1 MYLCHRKRRYCSRL
15 IAALR
20 RVNRVELKSEM
31 MKTIVL
37 NQRKE
42 RDELLSRPYLTR
54 RSSQDTDTLLNSQL
68 IKLITGPR
76 RVGKSTQA
84 LLMLRDK
91 NFAYLNFDSQP
102 LLDAWDA
109 NLVMRMLDDVYP
121 GYEYLLLDE
130 VQNLDAWDLWVSELY
145 RMGKNLVITGSN
157 AKMLSSEMATVLTGK
172 YLQIE
177 MLPFSMEEFFDWNKL
192 NLHALKPE
200 QQAEGKV
207 LTDDYMR
214 NGGYPEVVASRPLVR
229 SYLDTLFDS
238 IVWKDVA
245 KRHKVRNITDLNSLA
260 MYLVSNFCNPL
271 SANEL
276 SEELGFSSVNT
287 TKKFMDYLHEPY
299 LFYYLSR
306 YNNKLKLMKKAPRKV
321 YVVDNGFVAAKA
333 FAVSDNLGRLLE
345 NQVFIE
351 LVRRGYDTEKTM
363 FYYRSRNDKEVD
375 FVLRKGTHIERLVQ
389 VCYDMSSPKTEK
401 REVDSIVEC
410 AGELKCSNL
419 TVVTLDE
426 ERTIEK
432 DCYTIEVVPI
442 RKF

>member
-1 MYLCHRKRRYCSRL
+1 
-15 IAALR
+15 
-20 RVNRVELKSEM
+20 

-54 RSSQDTDTLLNSQL
+54 RSSQDFDTLLNSHL

-91 NFAYLNFDSQP
+91 NFAYLNFDSQQ

-121 GYEYLLLDE
+121 GYDYLLLDE

-145 RMGKNLVITGSN
+145 RQGKNLVITGSN

-172 YLQIE
+172 YLQVE
-177 MLPFSMEEFFDWNKL
+177 MLPFSLEELFDWHKL
-192 NLHALKPE
+192 DLHHIMPE
-200 QQAEGKV
+200 QGAECKV
-207 LTDDYMR
+207 LTDDYLR
-214 NGGYPEVVASRPLVR
+214 NGGYPEVVASRQLVR

-245 KRHKVRNITDLNSLA
+245 KRHNVRNITDLNNLA
-260 MYLVSNFCNPL
+260 VYLVSNFCNPL

-276 SEELGFSSVNT
+276 AEELGLSSVNT
-287 TKKFMDYLHEPY
+287 TKKYMDYLHEPY

-333 FAVSDNLGRLLE
+333 FSVTENLGRLLE

-375 FVLRKGTHIERLVQ
+375 FVLRQEAHIERLVQ
-389 VCYDMSSPKTEK
+389 VCYDLSSPRTEK
-401 REVDSIVEC
+401 REVDAIVEC
-410 AGELKCSNL
+410 AGELKCDNL
-419 TVVTLDE
+419 TIVTYDDE
-426 ERTIEK
+426 RAIEK
-432 DCYTIEVVPI
+432 DGYKINIVPI
-442 RKF
+442 AKF

>member
-1 MYLCHRKRRYCSRL
+1 
-15 IAALR
+15 
-20 RVNRVELKSEM
+20 
-31 MKTIVL
+31 MKTIIM

-42 RDELLSRPYLTR
+42 RDELLSRPYLIR
-54 RSSQDTDTLLNSQL
+54 KSSQDSDVLLNSHL

-76 RVGKSTQA
+76 RVGKSTHA

-121 GYEYLLLDE
+121 NYEYLLLDE
-130 VQNLDAWDLWVSELY
+130 VQNLDAWDLWVSELF
-145 RMGKNLVITGSN
+145 RKGKNLVITGSN

-177 MLPFSMEEFFDWNKL
+177 RFPFSMEEFFDWNKL
-192 NLHALKPE
+192 DLHNLKSE

-214 NGGYPEVVASRPLVR
+214 NGGYPEVVASRQLVR

-238 IVWKDVA
+238 IIWKDVA
-245 KRHKVRNITDLNSLA
+245 KRHNVRNITDLNNLA
-260 MYLVSNFCNPL
+260 MYMISNFCNPL

-276 SEELGFSSVNT
+276 SEELGFQSVNT

-299 LFYYLSR
+299 LFYYMSR

-321 YVVDNGFVAAKA
+321 YVVDNGFVTAKA
-333 FAVSDNLGRLLE
+333 FAVSGNLGRLLE
-345 NQVFIE
+345 NQVFVE
-351 LVRRGYDTEKTM
+351 LVRRGYNTDKSM
-363 FYYRSRNDKEVD
+363 FFYRSRNDKEVD
-375 FVLRKGTHIERLVQ
+375 FVLRKGAHIERLVQ

-410 AGELKCSNL
+410 AEELRCSNL
-419 TVVTLDE
+419 TIVTHEE
-426 ERTIEK
+426 ERTLEK
-432 DCYTIEVVPI
+432 NGYTISVVPVS
-442 RKF
+442 KF

>member
-1 MYLCHRKRRYCSRL
+1 
-15 IAALR
+15 
-20 RVNRVELKSEM
+20 
-31 MKTIVL
+31 MKTIIL

-42 RDELLSRPYLTR
+42 RDELISRPYLTR
-54 RSSQDTDTLLNSQL
+54 RNSLDIDLLLSSHL

-84 LLMLRDK
+84 LLMLRNK
-91 NFAYLNFDSQP
+91 NFAYLNFDNRS

-109 NLVMRMLDDVYP
+109 NLVMRTLEDVYL

-130 VQNLDAWDLWVSELY
+130 VQNLTGWDLWVSELY
-145 RMGKNLVITGSN
+145 RQGKNLVITGSN

-172 YLQIE
+172 YLQVE
-177 MLPFSMEEFFDWNKL
+177 MLPFSLEEFFDWNKL
-192 NLHALKPE
+192 DLHSLKTE
-200 QQAEGKV
+200 QEADAIV
-207 LTDDYMR
+207 LADDYMR
-214 NGGYPEVVASRPLVR
+214 NGGYPEVVASRQLTR

-245 KRHKVRNITDLNSLA
+245 KRHNVRNVTDLNDLA
-260 MYLVSNFCNPL
+260 MYLVTNFCNPL

-276 SEELGFSSVNT
+276 TEELGLSSVNT

-299 LFYYLSR
+299 LFYYLPR
-306 YNNKLKLMKKAPRKV
+306 YNNKLRLMKKAPRKV

-333 FAVSDNLGRLLE
+333 FSLSDNLGRLLE

-351 LVRRGYDTEKTM
+351 LIRRGYDADKTL

-375 FVLRKGTHIERLVQ
+375 FVLRKGTRIEHLVQ
-389 VCYDMSSPKTEK
+389 VCYDMSSAKTEK
-401 REVDSIVEC
+401 REVDSLIEC
-410 AGELKCSNL
+410 AGELKCNNL
-419 TVVTLDE
+419 VIVTYND

-432 DCYTIEVVPI
+432 EGYSISVVPI
-442 RKF
+442 SKF

>member
-1 MYLCHRKRRYCSRL
+1 
-15 IAALR
+15 
-20 RVNRVELKSEM
+20 

-54 RSSQDTDTLLNSQL
+54 RISQDSDTLLNSHL

-91 NFAYLNFDSQP
+91 NFAYLNFDSQQ

-109 NLVMRMLDDVYP
+109 SLVMRMLDDVYP
-121 GYEYLLLDE
+121 GYDYLLLDE

-145 RMGKNLVITGSN
+145 RQGKNLVITGSN

-172 YLQIE
+172 YLQVE
-177 MLPFSMEEFFDWNKL
+177 MLPFSLEELFDWHKL
-192 NLHALKPE
+192 DLHHLMPE
-200 QQAEGKV
+200 QGAECKV
-207 LTDDYMR
+207 LADDYLR
-214 NGGYPEVVASRPLVR
+214 NGGYPEAVASRQLVR

-245 KRHKVRNITDLNSLA
+245 KRHNVRNTTDLNNLA
-260 MYLVSNFCNPL
+260 VYLVSNFCNPL

-276 SEELGFSSVNT
+276 AEELGLSSVNT
-287 TKKFMDYLHEPY
+287 TKKYMDYLHEPY

-333 FAVSDNLGRLLE
+333 FSVTENLGRLLE
-345 NQVFIE
+345 NQIFIE

-375 FVLRKGTHIERLVQ
+375 FVLRQGAHIERLVQ
-389 VCYDMSSPKTEK
+389 VCYDLSSPKTEK
-401 REVDSIVEC
+401 REVDAIVEC
-410 AGELKCSNL
+410 AGELKCDSL
-419 TVVTLDE
+419 TIVTYDDD
-426 ERTIEK
+426 RTIEK
-432 DCYTIEVVPI
+432 DGYRIDVIPI
-442 RKF
+442 SKF

>member
-1 MYLCHRKRRYCSRL
+1 
-15 IAALR
+15 
-20 RVNRVELKSEM
+20 M

-54 RSSQDTDTLLNSQL
+54 RSSLDIDMLLNSQL

-121 GYEYLLLDE
+121 GYDYLLLDE

-145 RMGKNLVITGSN
+145 RMGKNMVITGSN

-172 YLQIE
+172 YLKIE
-177 MLPFSMEEFFDWNKL
+177 MLPFSLEEFFDWNKL
-192 NLHALKPE
+192 DLHDLKPE

-214 NGGYPEVVASRPLVR
+214 NGGYPEVVASRSLVR

-245 KRHKVRNITDLNSLA
+245 KRHKVRNITDLNNLA

-276 SEELGFSSVNT
+276 SEELGFSSVTT

-333 FAVSDNLGRLLE
+333 FAVSENLGRLLE

-351 LVRRGYDTEKTM
+351 FVRRGCDTEKTM

-375 FVLRKGTHIERLVQ
+375 FVLRKGAHIERLVQ
-389 VCYDMSSPKTEK
+389 VCYDMSNPKTEK

-419 TVVTLDE
+419 TIVTNEE
-426 ERTIEK
+426 ERIIEK
-432 DCYTIEVVPI
+432 DGYTIAVVPI
-442 RKF
+442 RKFFI

>member
-1 MYLCHRKRRYCSRL
+1 MQ
-15 IAALR
+15 A
-20 RVNRVELKSEM
+20 KSNNIT
-31 MKTIVL
+31 MKTIIL
-37 NQRKE
+37 NQRRE
-42 RDELLSRPYLTR
+42 RDELMSRPYLTR
-54 RSSQDTDTLLNSQL
+54 RNNQDVDLLLNSHF

-84 LLMLRDK
+84 LLMLRNK
-91 NFAYLNFDSQP
+91 NFAYLNFDSQQ

-109 NLVMRMLDDVYP
+109 NLVMRLLDDVYP

-130 VQNLDAWDLWVSELY
+130 VQNLEAWDLWVSELF

-172 YLQIE
+172 YLQVE
-177 MLPFSMEEFFDWNKL
+177 MLPFSLEEFFDWNQL
-192 NLHALKPE
+192 NIHKLKPE
-200 QQAEGKV
+200 QETDASV

-214 NGGYPEVVASRPLVR
+214 NGGYPEAVASRQLAR
-229 SYLDTLFDS
+229 NYLDTLFDS

-245 KRHKVRNITDLNSLA
+245 KRHNVRNITDLNDLA
-260 MYLVSNFCNPL
+260 MYLVSNFSNPV

-276 SEELGFSSVNT
+276 TGELGFASVAT

-299 LFYYLSR
+299 LFYYLPR

-321 YVVDNGFVAAKA
+321 YIVDNGFVAAKA
-333 FAVSDNLGRLLE
+333 FSLSDNLGCLLE

-351 LVRRGYDTEKTM
+351 LIRRGFDTDKTM
-363 FYYRSRNDKEVD
+363 FYYHSRNDKEVD
-375 FVLRKGTHIERLVQ
+375 FVLRKGVHIERLVQ

-401 REVDSIVEC
+401 REVDAIIESAE
-410 AGELKCSNL
+410 ELRCNNL
-419 TVVTLDE
+419 TIVTNND

-432 DCYTIEVVPI
+432 NGYKIDVVPI
-442 RKF
+442 SKF